1 MVGYP
6 RFPIKPLGRLAG
18 VRTAEDDAFTNP
30 MPQQVFEQALGIELY
45 VQPVK
50 LEFVDFDLIVPN
62 SGFGPGKFMDN
73 TTITPETNRVLM
85 TGSGANFS
93 ILSGTPK
100 TVTKAAVA
108 SGTATLTFGAA
119 HGITVGST
127 IIVQGLPAPFAAL
140 NATVVVT
147 AVTTSSPF
155 TLSYATTA
163 ATATEATVT
172 GGTAMPATA
181 NALKLDGTDPPFR
194 LQGLNNCSEQQGG
207 NQESTV
213 TYDSSNRGFAQG
225 LTVSKSVTWSVGGM
239 VNYKSPAYWLI
250 YFHCLSL
257 ADQQP
262 FMLKYLRIDKNGIAK
277 YGYGSIPEWNEPAEA
292 ATLVKIN
299 NNLVG
304 YGPMAVDKPY

>member
-1 MVGYP
+1 
-6 RFPIKPLGRLAG
+6 
-18 VRTAEDDAFTNP
+18 VRTTEDEAFTNP
-30 MPQQVFEQALGIELY
+30 MNQQVFEQALGIELY

-50 LEFVDFDLIVPN
+50 IEFVDFDLIVPN

-93 ILSGTPK
+93 ILSGAPK
-100 TVTKAAVA
+100 AVTKAAVA
-108 SGTATLTFGAA
+108 SGTATLTFGAI

-127 IIVQGLPAPFAAL
+127 IIVQGLPAPFAGL

-163 ATATEATVT
+163 ATAAEATVT
-172 GGTAMPATA
+172 GGTAMPTTA

-239 VNYKSPAYWLI
+239 VNYRSPAYWLI
-250 YFHCLSL
+250 YFHCLSI
-257 ADQQP
+257 ADQHP